1 MSTKQFPLIDVVFV
15 HYGNEQAVKRC
26 RADIQKISDSI
37 RFISVNT
44 ADEGLSANAAFEFSG
59 YQVGLLK
66 ALAQSTRDCSKIIF
80 LNDTIYSSH
89 HRMFFNYALNKMLT
103 HEPAGEHMIGIES
116 SWSPGI
122 FDLSITYF
130 PTFMFALQGSRSALS
145 TFKFYDDKFESDAWH
160 QQWDHLPRAYTDA
173 INVWLQPRTFLHGW
187 YKASPYQLLP
197 TCVLKRKQ
205 YTIYQEHTLP
215 IRAQR
220 SGFTPYD
227 LGQVGSF
234 KRTFSVLKKI
244 DRLTNNLNK
253 VIYRVIHLLKVR
265 YAK

>member
-1 MSTKQFPLIDVVFV
+1 MKIKLLPLIYVVFV
-15 HYGNEQAVKRC
+15 HYGNERAVERC
-26 RADIQKISDSI
+26 KADIRKISDSI

-44 ADEGLSANAAFEFSG
+44 ADERLSANAAFEFSG

-66 ALAQSTRDCSKIIF
+66 VLAHSTSDNSKIIF
-80 LNDTIYSSH
+80 LNDTVYSSH
-89 HRMFFNYALNKMLT
+89 HRVFFDYALNKMLT

-116 SWSPGI
+116 VWSPGI
-122 FDLSITYF
+122 FDSSMTYF
-130 PTFMFALQGSRSALS
+130 PTFMFALQGSRNAFS
-145 TFKFYDDKFESDAWH
+145 TFKFYDEEFESDAWCE
-160 QQWDHLPRAYTDA
+160 QWNHLPTAYTNA
-173 INVWLQPRTFLHGW
+173 ITAWLQPSTFLHGW
-187 YKASPYQLLP
+187 YKANPHQLLP

-227 LGQVGSF
+227 LGQVRSF

-253 VIYRVIHLLKVR
+253 IIYRVIHLLKVR
-265 YAK
+265 YVK

>member
-1 MSTKQFPLIDVVFV
+1 MKIKLLPLIYVVFV
-15 HYGNEQAVKRC
+15 HYGNERAVERC
-26 RADIQKISDSI
+26 RAHIRKISNSI

-44 ADEGLSANAAFEFSG
+44 ADEKLSANAAFEFSG
-59 YQVGLLK
+59 YQVGLLNV
-66 ALAQSTRDCSKIIF
+66 LAHSTSDGSKIIF
-80 LNDTIYSSH
+80 LNDTVYSSH
-89 HRMFFNYALNKMLT
+89 HRLFFDYALNKMLT
-103 HEPAGEHMIGIES
+103 HELAGEHMIGIES

-122 FDLSITYF
+122 FDSAISYF

-145 TFKFYDDKFESDAWH
+145 TFKFYDAEFESDAWH
-160 QQWDHLPRAYTDA
+160 EQWNHLPMAYTDA
-173 INVWLQPRTFLHGW
+173 ITAWLQPSKFLHGW
-187 YKASPYQLLP
+187 YKASPYQSLP

-215 IRAQR
+215 MRAQR

-234 KRTFSVLKKI
+234 KRTFNVLKKL
-244 DRLTNNLNK
+244 DRLSNNLNK
-253 VIYRVIHLLKVR
+253 IIYRVIHLLKVR